1 MRVGRIIRGVFR
13 ALSTVWLWLGIS
25 LLLLFLIDGLL
36 DAVLP
41 EPGGLAVID
50 PAARAPAR
58 AQADAF
64 PDAAAAARYFEEF
77 ERARHTAWRSYVYFR
92 RLPFDGSAIHV
103 DAHGFRVT
111 PPAADAAVSGLP
123 LTVWLFGGSVA
134 WGTGVDDA
142 HTLAAALQ
150 VQLSRV
156 LGLPVRVQNF
166 AESGYVSQQSLLA
179 FAAALRCDAP
189 APDLALFLDGA
200 NDVFAALQSGRAG
213 LPQNEQNRAI
223 EFNLSR
229 RADRVLLAWA
239 ARLKGVGK
247 LLRPA
252 LPALDAAVLGTD
264 VARSYLATAA
274 QVQALAQAR
283 GVPVLLFWQ
292 PTLFDK
298 WPLSADE
305 QSALGASLALHRD
318 LQLAATA
325 ALRAQAAAAVLPVVE
340 LTTQFTPQPAP
351 RYFDFVHVNGAGLA
365 ELAATMALH
374 VPGVLAGRERLA
386 PDAAANALADAGCRD
401 RPLP

>member
-1 MRVGRIIRGVFR
+1 MRLRVLLGVCFRGIRM
-13 ALSTVWLWLGIS
+13 LWLWLGIS
-25 LLLLFLIDGLL
+25 LVLLLLVDALL

-41 EPGGLAVID
+41 EPTGLAVID

-58 AQADAF
+58 AEADAF
-64 PDAAAAARYFEEF
+64 PDRAAASRYFDEF
-77 ERARHTAWRSYVYFR
+77 EQARHTAWRSYVYFR
-92 RLPFDGSAIHV
+92 RLPFAGTAIHV

-111 PPAADAAVSGLP
+111 PPLADPQPGQP

-142 HTLAAALQ
+142 HTLASALQ
-150 VQLSRV
+150 ERLSQI
-156 LGLPVRVQNF
+156 LGRPVRVQNF

-179 FAAALRCDAP
+179 FAAALRCDGP
-189 APDLALFLDGA
+189 VPDLALFLDGA
-200 NDVFAALQSGRAG
+200 NDVYAGLQSGRPG

-229 RADRVLLAWA
+229 RTDRVLLAWA

-252 LPALDAAVLGTD
+252 LPPIDPAGLGPD
-264 VARSYLATAA
+264 IARSYLATAG

-298 WPLSADE
+298 RPLSTDE
-305 QSALGASLALHRD
+305 QSALGASLVLHRD
-318 LQLAATA
+318 LQLAATE
-325 ALRAQAAAAVLPVVE
+325 ALRAQAASANVPVVD
-340 LTTQFTPQPAP
+340 LTTQFAPQPAP
-351 RYFDFVHVNGAGLA
+351 RYFDFVHVNGEGLA

-374 VPGVLAGRERLA
+374 VPPLLRTAQLH
-386 PDAAANALADAGCRD
+386 AAAPPGVTAACRD
-401 RPLP
+401 RPAPSP